1 MSSPE
6 LQVYYDRPCR
16 FKLKSG
22 KMVYGV
28 IWAYDDELIF
38 TSVES
43 CKNLNKA
50 QIEDDARSKFTYISK
65 EDIIGVE
72 VIPAMAS

>member
-43 CKNLNKA
+43 YKNLNKA

>member
-1 MSSPE
+1 MNSPE
-6 LQVYYDRPCR
+6 LHVYYDRPCR

-28 IWAYDDELIF
+28 IWAYDNELIF

-43 CKNLNKA
+43 YKNLNKA
-50 QIEDDARSKFTYISK
+50 QIGEDTRSNLTCISK

>member
-6 LQVYYDRPCR
+6 LQVFYDRPCR

-43 CKNLNKA
+43 YKNLNKS
-50 QIEDDARSKFTYISK
+50 QIEEDAKSDLTYISK
-65 EDIIGVE
+65 DEIIGVE